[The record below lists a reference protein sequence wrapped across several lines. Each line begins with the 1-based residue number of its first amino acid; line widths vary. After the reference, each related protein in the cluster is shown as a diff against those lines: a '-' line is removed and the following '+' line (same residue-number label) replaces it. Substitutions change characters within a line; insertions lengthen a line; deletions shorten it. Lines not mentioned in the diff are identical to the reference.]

1 MSKLMAA
8 FKKNNCVRIVGVSII
23 VAAAQTLTPGFTT
36 IVNAEEDA
44 QPAKEVIVYSSR
56 KEHLIKPLF
65 DLYQKETGV
74 KISYITDKA
83 PPLMARLK
91 AEGKNTP
98 ADVFM
103 TVDAG
108 NLWNAAEQGLL
119 QSINSTILE
128 NNVPDNLRDED
139 NRWFGLSIRARTIV
153 YSTERVKA
161 DTLKT
166 YESLGDPEW
175 KGRLCLRTSKKVY
188 NQSLVAT
195 MIASLGED
203 KTTEVVESWVNN
215 LATPVFAN
223 DTKLMEAIAAGQC
236 DVGIVNT
243 YYYGRLQDQRPD
255 IPLKLFWPNQEDR
268 GVHINISGAGVVKNA
283 RHPVAAQKLIEWLSS
298 DLAQQQFAG
307 LNKEYPVNPKV
318 KATEQVASWGQYKKD
333 DINVEVAGRL
343 QIPAIKLMDRAGYK

>member
-1 MSKLMAA
+1 M
-8 FKKNNCVRIVGVSII
+8 NNLRKSNRVRIVGVSII
-23 VAAAQTLTPGFTT
+23 VAAMQILTPGFVTSAY
-36 IVNAEEDA
+36 AEGA
-44 QPAKEVIVYSSR
+44 QSTKEVIVYSSR

-91 AEGKNTP
+91 AEGKNTH

-119 QSINSTILE
+119 QPINSKILE
-128 NNVPDNLRDED
+128 NNVPVNLRDK
-139 NRWFGLSIRARTIV
+139 NNQWFGLSIRARTIV
-153 YSTERVKA
+153 YSTERVKPE
-161 DTLKT
+161 TLKT

-195 MIASLGED
+195 MIATLGEE
-203 KTTEVVESWVNN
+203 KTSGVIESWVNN

-243 YYYGRLQDQRPD
+243 YYYGRLQDQNPD
-255 IPLKLFWPNQEDR
+255 APLKLFWPNQQDR
-268 GVHINISGAGVVKNA
+268 GVHINISGAGVVKNS
-283 RHPVAAQKLIEWLSS
+283 RHPAEAKKLIEWLSS
-298 DLAQQQFAG
+298 DLAQKQFAG

-318 KATEQVASWGQYKKD
+318 NATEQVASWGQYKKD
-333 DINVEVAGRL
+333 DINVDVAGRL

>member
-1 MSKLMAA
+1 MEKLMTV
-8 FKKNNCVRIVGVSII
+8 FNRSVWVKTIGVSIVI
-23 VAAAQTLTPGFTT
+23 TVVQTLAPGISTFA
-36 IVNAEEDA
+36 NAIELE
-44 QPAKEVIVYSSR
+44 QSTKEVIVYSSR

-108 NLWNAAEQGLL
+108 NLWNASEQGLL
-119 QSINSTILE
+119 QTVNSEILKK
-128 NNVPDNLRDED
+128 NVPVNLRDK
-139 NRWFGLSIRARTIV
+139 NNQWFGLSIRARTIV
-153 YSTERVKA
+153 YSTERVK
-161 DTLKT
+161 TENLKT

-175 KGRLCLRTSKKVY
+175 KGRVCLRTSKKVY

-203 KTTEVVESWVNN
+203 KTTEVIKSWVKN

-223 DTKLMEAIAAGQC
+223 DTKLMEAIVAGQC

-243 YYYGRLQDQRPD
+243 YYYGRLQDQHPD
-255 IPLKLFWPNQEDR
+255 VPLKLFWPNQQDR
-268 GVHINISGAGVVKNA
+268 GVHINISGAGVVKNS
-283 RHPVAAQKLIEWLSS
+283 RHPKAAQKLIEWLSS
-298 DLAQQQFAG
+298 GLAQKQFAG

-318 KATEQVASWGQYKKD
+318 KATEQVTSWGQYKKD

>member
-1 MSKLMAA
+1 M
-8 FKKNNCVRIVGVSII
+8 NNLRKSNRVRIVGVSII
-23 VAAAQTLTPGFTT
+23 VAAMQILTPGFVTSAY
-36 IVNAEEDA
+36 AEGA
-44 QPAKEVIVYSSR
+44 QSTKEVIVYSSR

-108 NLWNAAEQGLL
+108 NLWNAAEQDLL
-119 QSINSTILE
+119 QPITSEILK
-128 NNVPDNLRDED
+128 NNVPDNLRDKD

-166 YESLGDPEW
+166 YESLGDQEW

-195 MIASLGED
+195 MIASQGED
-203 KTTEVVESWVNN
+203 KTAEVIKSWVNN

-243 YYYGRLQDQRPD
+243 YYYGRLQDKRPD
-255 IPLKLFWPNQEDR
+255 IPLKLFWPNQQDR

-283 RHPVAAQKLIEWLSS
+283 RHPAAAQKLIEWLSS

-318 KATEQVASWGQYKKD
+318 KATEQVVSWGQYKKD